1 MRQGTCHGARRH
13 GGARRASRSC
23 PSTPAVRPPTPR
35 PPPPPP
41 PQWRRRRL
49 CQGAE
54 ARGLGRGRGRGT
66 ALNTLPAGA
75 LAPPRRSMPTPIRGF
90 RKRRRGCR
98 VHTATGLRRAASSC
112 DRGSAEAGG
121 HAEGKL
127 VGEEAEE
134 RVGLREEEMERLPL
148 HRRYSVPF
156 RSHRAAT
163 LVACAAEG
171 LIQFCVFSRPR
182 AELEKMQILLS
193 SSQLIL
199 CPTIHG
205 LHGT

>member
-41 PQWRRRRL
+41 PQWRQRRRRRL

-90 RKRRRGCR
+90 RKRRHGCR
-98 VHTATGLRRAASSC
+98 VHTATGLRRAASPC
-112 DRGSAEAGG
+112 DRGGRREAGTR
-121 HAEGKL
+121 
-127 VGEEAEE
+127 
-134 RVGLREEEMERLPL
+134 RVSWLG
-148 HRRYSVPF
+148 RRPRRGWGCARRRWSGFP
-156 RSHRAAT
+156 SIAAT
-163 LVACAAEG
+163 
-171 LIQFCVFSRPR
+171 QFPSGVTARRP
-182 AELEKMQILLS
+182 
-193 SSQLIL
+193 
-199 CPTIHG
+199 
-205 LHGT
+205 